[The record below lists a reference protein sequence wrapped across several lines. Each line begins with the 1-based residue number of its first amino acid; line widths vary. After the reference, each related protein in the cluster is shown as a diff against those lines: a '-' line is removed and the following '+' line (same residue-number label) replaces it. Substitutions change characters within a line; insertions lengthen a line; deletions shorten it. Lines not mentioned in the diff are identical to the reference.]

1 MPFPRNPTV
10 KVLDLRPEMVRF
22 ELSGTDASMANA
34 LRRMMIAETP
44 TLAIERV
51 YMYENS
57 TVLPDEMIAHRLG
70 LIPLKTTRR
79 GGVKSWNYAHDCEC
93 EEGCE
98 LCHVSLTCDVSFE
111 DLKENEDVISAS
123 GDALVIPVTTANLV
137 CSNKDVEVVDFSSQD
152 EKLRSYDKGI
162 VLVKLGP
169 GQRLKFEAHAIKGI
183 AKEHAKW
190 NPTATVAM
198 KYDAVI
204 KLNDR
209 ILDQYSEEEKDK
221 FVNCC
226 PAEVFRKDEN
236 SGVVMINDAQDCIF
250 CQECIHTCE
259 ELRHK
264 PEDPLAVSIK
274 HSAEKFYFTVETT
287 GSLQAK
293 EVVINA
299 LDQLNE
305 KIMKL
310 QRLSPRLSDANAK

>member
-1 MPFPRNPTV
+1 MV
-10 KVLDLRPEMVRF
+10 KILDMRPEMVRF
-22 ELSGTDASMANA
+22 ELSGTDVSMANS

-51 YMYENS
+51 YMYDNS
-57 TVLPDEMIAHRLG
+57 TVLPDEVISHRLG

-79 GGVKSWNYAHDCEC
+79 GGMNSWNYAHSCDC
-93 EEGCE
+93 EEGCD

-111 DLKENEDVISAS
+111 DLKESEEVDD
-123 GDALVIPVTTANLV
+123 DALVIPVTTANLV
-137 CSNKDVEVVDFSSQD
+137 CSNKDVEVVDFASQD

-169 GQRLKFEAHAIKGI
+169 GQKLKFEAHAIKGI

-190 NPTATVAM
+190 NPVSTVAL

-209 ILDQYSEEEKDK
+209 ILDQYSEEEKDR

-226 PAEVFRKDEN
+226 PAEVFRKDET
-236 SGVVMINDAQDCIF
+236 SGVVTINDAQDCIF
-250 CQECIHTCE
+250 CKECIHTCE
-259 ELRHK
+259 EMRAK
-264 PEDPLAVSIK
+264 PEDPLAVVIQ
-274 HSAEKFYFTVETT
+274 HSSDKFYFTVETT

-293 EVVINA
+293 EVVLSA
-299 LDQLNE
+299 LEQLNE

-310 QRLSPRLSDANAK
+310 QRLCPRLSDAK